1 MLPVHLIGE
10 PDSRPVV
17 FFMWVIIGFF
27 FFGLVTANIGA
38 IVIYNTVINI
48 IQIRDFF
55 QCVGFSRV
63 RNLICM
69 YASSTVL
76 RTGVGGEGRLLSTA
90 AGLANSTHMIILA
103 NLRVVCDTTV
113 EDC

>member
-10 PDSRPVV
+10 PDCSPVV
-17 FFMWVIIGFF
+17 FFFMWVFTG
-27 FFGLVTANIGA
+27 FFGLVTGNIGA

-76 RTGVGGEGRLLSTA
+76 RTYCQQQQ
-90 AGLANSTHMIILA
+90 GLQIVSTHMIILA

-113 EDC
+113 EDG